1 MSVKIRLKRMGKK
14 KKPFYRFVAA
24 DSRRARDGR
33 FIEMLGYYDPMT
45 EPENINIDYDKVYNW
60 LDKGAQCSENVS
72 SLFKRIGVFEKW
84 RLLKEG
90 VKITELDSVIEER
103 RKKQPSKKPKTEK
116 MEKTEEKPAEE
127 KVEEEAKIEESP
139 EAEKTEE
146 PAPEGKKQEK
156 DEKDEKDEKE
166 EKEEKEDGKK
176 KVEEKESADE
186 KTDSSEE
193 SDKPSEEEMKED

>member
-103 RKKQPSKKPKTEK
+103 RKKQPRKKPKTEK

-146 PAPEGKKQEK
+146 SAPEGKKQEK
-156 DEKDEKDEKE
+156 D
-166 EKEEKEDGKK
+166 EKEDGKK

>member
-103 RKKQPSKKPKTEK
+103 RKKQPRKKPKTEK

-146 PAPEGKKQEK
+146 SAPEGKNQEK
-156 DEKDEKDEKE
+156 D
-166 EKEEKEDGKK
+166 EKEDGKK
-176 KVEEKESADE
+176 KVEEKESADK

-193 SDKPSEEEMKED
+193 SDKPSEEETKED